1 MWRDIVAAK
10 EMWQLQRRVS
20 NKIRHGNIT
29 DSLCAKITLKV
40 VTLLLR
46 ALMLNEI
53 WTSTCLAS
61 TVKSFKKSET
71 NIRYEV
77 HTMLVRLQSAILFM
91 KLFSFRAKN
100 FCQIWF
106 LFRRGMTS
114 CTWRTSLQ
122 ACAILLES
130 RAAMDGFLKI
140 NLNYYYKLGVII
152 TVTRSIRQLSYSYVL
167 MRVAGSRMLVLEYNW
182 RGRSVVPTFR
192 ITVH

>member
-1 MWRDIVAAK
+1 MCRDIVVAK

-140 NLNYYYKLGVII
+140 NLNYYYKWGDNYYCYKKHTAVILF
-152 TVTRSIRQLSYSYVL
+152 V
-167 MRVAGSRMLVLEYNW
+167 RVDA
-182 RGRSVVPTFR
+182 RGRFTYVSAGV
-192 ITVH
+192 